1 MFRSSMSASR
11 SPKSLRAAISE
22 QAPLLIALAV
32 IALVIVFTRERRP
45 VPATTTTP
53 SAASMPQQFA
63 PSEPEPIPEE
73 PPFGPLRAEDAEL
86 PCDVDDVLA
95 KKCRRCHAIPP
106 RHGAPF
112 PLFTWTELQATRS
125 SQPLYQVVA
134 RVVQTGFMPL
144 RIPANPPVEP
154 LTDSEKKTLL
164 DWAGAGAPRGSCK
177 PTPAKRA
184 RAPAKAK
191 PPN

>member
-1 MFRSSMSASR
+1 MFRSSMSVSR
-11 SPKSLRAAISE
+11 SPKSLRAAVSE

-32 IALVIVFTRERRP
+32 IALVIVVTRERKP
-45 VPATTTTP
+45 VARTPP
-53 SAASMPQQFA
+53 SAASAPQSFTA
-63 PSEPEPIPEE
+63 SEPDPIPEE
-73 PPFGPLRAEDAEL
+73 PPFGPLRAENAEL

-112 PLFTWTELQATRS
+112 PLFTWTDLQATRS

-144 RIPANPPVEP
+144 PIPANPPVER
-154 LTDSEKKTLL
+154 LTEAEKKTLL
-164 DWAGAGAPRGSCK
+164 DWAAAGAPRGSCR
-177 PTPAKRA
+177 PSATKRA
-184 RAPAKAK
+184 RAPTKAK
-191 PPN
+191 LPN